1 MEVIMEHLTL
11 IELIKVIIIGIIQG
25 ITEWL
30 PISSTGHM
38 ILADELLRLNVSD
51 AFMEMFRVVIQFGS
65 ILAVVVLYFHKLNP
79 FAPSKSDVQKR
90 QTWRLWFKV
99 IVGIIPA
106 GIVGVLFDDWLNDH
120 LYNYVTV
127 AVALIVYGVAFIVIE
142 KIRKGKTPRV
152 DSVNRLDY
160 KTALGV
166 GCFQTLSLIPGTSR
180 SGSTILGAMILG
192 MSREAAAEFS
202 FFMAIPVMLGASLL
216 KMLKFG
222 FSFTSSEL
230 IVLIVG
236 VLIAFVVSVAAI
248 KFLTGF
254 IKKHSFA
261 VFGWYRIILGAIV
274 LGAFIFSKV
283 SA

>member
-1 MEVIMEHLTL
+1 MEHLTL

-127 AVALIVYGVAFIVIE
+127 AVALIVYGVAFIAIE

-152 DSVNRLDY
+152 DSVDRLDY

>member
-1 MEVIMEHLTL
+1 MEQLTL

-152 DSVNRLDY
+152 DSVGRLDY

>member
-1 MEVIMEHLTL
+1 MEHLTL
-11 IELIKVIIIGIIQG
+11 IELIKVIIIGVIQG

-65 ILAVVVLYFHKLNP
+65 ILAVVVLYFHRLNP

-152 DSVNRLDY
+152 DSVDRLDY
-160 KTALGV
+160 KTAFGV

-230 IVLIVG
+230 TVLIVG
-236 VLIAFVVSVAAI
+236 VLTAFVVSVAAI

-261 VFGWYRIILGAIV
+261 VFGWYRVILGAIV
-274 LGAFIFSKV
+274 LGVFIFSKV

>member
-1 MEVIMEHLTL
+1 MEHLTL

-152 DSVNRLDY
+152 DSVDRLDY

-236 VLIAFVVSVAAI
+236 VLTAFVVSVAAI

>member
-1 MEVIMEHLTL
+1 MEQLTL

-106 GIVGVLFDDWLNDH
+106 GIIGVLFDDWLNDH

-152 DSVNRLDY
+152 DSVGRLDY

>member
-1 MEVIMEHLTL
+1 MEHLTL

-65 ILAVVVLYFHKLNP
+65 ILAVIVLYFHKLNP

-152 DSVNRLDY
+152 DSVDRLDY